1 MQPNNPP
8 FPLLVSDL
16 DGTLLTNQKTVAPET
31 IAALVLAREHGMA
44 LAIASARPFRMIQA
58 VIDPEALAL
67 FDAVI
72 VSNGAAI
79 FSSDGTHVLHE
90 DALAPEELAVLI
102 THLRALYPDAG
113 FGWESGTAF
122 GSDRRLL
129 DLTAR
134 GGVLRDPHPDRLSDL
149 PTTSA
154 HQLVL
159 APGEGVPRDLIAAI
173 RREIGDTYAV
183 TDSLGGVVEI
193 SPARVTKADAATVW
207 AESLGHSLAQVV
219 AFGDEHNDLPL
230 LRAAGLGIA
239 MGNASDEV
247 RQAADRATATNT
259 DHGVARAL
267 RTLLGFDE
275 ATPLPRFEKNS

>member
-1 MQPNNPP
+1 MLQLS

-16 DGTLLTNQKTVAPET
+16 DGTLLTDQKRVTPET
-31 IAALVLAREHGMA
+31 VAALVLAREHGMA
-44 LAIASARPFRMIQA
+44 LAIASARPFRLIRA
-58 VIDPEALAL
+58 VIDPETLAL

-79 FSSDGTHVLHE
+79 LSPDGTRILHE
-90 DALAPEELAVLI
+90 DALAPSELAALI
-102 THLRALYPDAG
+102 THLRARYPDAG
-113 FGWESGTAF
+113 FGWESGTEF

-129 DLTAR
+129 ELAER
-134 GGVLRDPHPDRLSDL
+134 GGVLRDPHPDRVREL
-149 PTTSA
+149 PESPA

-159 APGEGVPRDLIAAI
+159 APGDGLPRDLIEAI
-173 RREIGDTYAV
+173 RGEIGDTYAV

-193 SPARVTKADAATVW
+193 SPARVTKADAARVW
-207 AESLGHSLAQVV
+207 AESLGHSLARVV

-239 MGNASDEV
+239 MGNATPEV
-247 RQAADRATATNT
+247 RQAADRVTDTNM

-267 RTLLGFDE
+267 RALLGQDN